1 MAHLKTV
8 SATTK
13 NWSELPADVIAVG
26 VFSKGELSPMAK
38 DVDKTLGGQLQISIK
53 NGDITGRKGESMIFY
68 SEKHRLLAVG
78 LGEKKNLDLEQIRR
92 ASGTAVKTA
101 IRNKLANIFME
112 EFAQDKDG
120 AAQAQAEGAIL
131 ASYQFLDYKTMNKQ
145 NNFMLKKVT
154 VRTWDRSG
162 LKKGSLIAN
171 AVCFARDL
179 GNHPGNVATPT
190 KLAQEARKIG
200 KRGKMRVRVFD
211 RAKIIKMGMGGL
223 AGVAAGTDEPP
234 KFILME
240 YWGTKKTEKP
250 KVLVGKGLTFDSG
263 GISIKPASKMDE
275 MKFDMCGSAVVL

>member
-200 KRGKMRVRVFD
+200 KRGKMRVRVLI
-211 RAKIIKMGMGGL
+211 AQKLSKW
-223 AGVAAGTDEPP
+223 V
-234 KFILME
+234 
-240 YWGTKKTEKP
+240 WGD
-250 KVLVGKGLTFDSG
+250 L
-263 GISIKPASKMDE
+263 PALQRERMSLPNL
-275 MKFDMCGSAVVL
+275 F